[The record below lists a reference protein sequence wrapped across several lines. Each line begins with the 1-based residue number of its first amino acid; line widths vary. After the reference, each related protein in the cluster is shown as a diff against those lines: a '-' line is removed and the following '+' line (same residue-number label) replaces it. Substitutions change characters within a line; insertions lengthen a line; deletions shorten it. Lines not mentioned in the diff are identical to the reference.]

1 MANFHNKIFI
11 STTNKDKGDR
21 TSETTF
27 YFKQNK
33 NIVKATYNGRNIVY
47 GELIGMFNDQGV
59 LNAAFNQLNAASQFV
74 GGTCILRPMERTLR
88 GVWTYVG
95 ENTVEKELILEEL

>member
-1 MANFHNKIFI
+1 MVNFHNKIFI
-11 STTNKDKGDR
+11 STTNQDKGGS

-59 LNAAFNQLNAASQFV
+59 LKAAFNQLNAASQFV
-74 GGTCILRPMERTLR
+74 GGTCILRPMEKTLR
-88 GVWTYVG
+88 GVWTYAG